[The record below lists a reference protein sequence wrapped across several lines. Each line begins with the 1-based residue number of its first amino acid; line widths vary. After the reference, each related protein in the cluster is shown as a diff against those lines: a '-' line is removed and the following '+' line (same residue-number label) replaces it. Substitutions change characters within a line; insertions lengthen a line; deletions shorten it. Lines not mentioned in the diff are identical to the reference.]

1 MNTSSY
7 AHHFSIKN
15 LPYGIASS
23 PTHAQQCA
31 TRLHNTVIFLGELQQ
46 SGFFGDISLPNG
58 IFMNSTLNGY
68 AALPK
73 SVHTAVRATLQSVL
87 GESGLDGLP
96 ENSKADITTVKLH
109 LPVEI
114 SGFTDFSNSLNHVQ
128 NAGRAILN
136 DASPPPGF
144 FHFPIG
150 YTGRASTVVVS
161 GTPITRPCG
170 HFYDRSN
177 PVPRTV
183 VYGPSRALDYEMEL
197 GVVVGRPFGWGSA
210 KGIPATD
217 AEEYIFGFVVLND
230 WSARDIQ
237 GLEMVPLG
245 PLNGKAF
252 GTTISPWIVTT
263 DALAPF
269 EVAGPEPRVELA
281 EHLMDEKEGNFDIV
295 MKVEIIH
302 PPAGQ
307 STSPAA
313 TNSNEGAGKNTGEK
327 SVSHIATSAA
337 KELFWSHRQMVAH
350 LTSCGSDL
358 RTGDLL
364 GTGTVSGSVE
374 GSYGCLLESTKGGK
388 QAVTLADGG
397 ERVYLLDGDIVRMS
411 AFLGDEASGVG
422 FGECTGEILPAKYP
436 AISS

>member
-1 MNTSSY
+1 MTSPTSNY
-7 AHHFSIKN
+7 AHHFSINN
-15 LPYGIASS
+15 LPYGVASS
-23 PTHAQQCA
+23 PTHAQQCT
-31 TRLHNTVIFLGELQQ
+31 TRLHNAVIFLGELQKT
-46 SGFFGDISLPNG
+46 GFFDQIPSLPKRVFLNT
-58 IFMNSTLNGY
+58 TLNAY

-73 SVHTAVRATLQSVL
+73 SVQTAVRARLQSAL
-87 GESGLDGLP
+87 REFGLDTLP
-96 ENSKADITTVKLH
+96 ENAKADITAVKMH
-109 LPVEI
+109 LPVDVF
-114 SGFTDFSNSLNHVQ
+114 GFTDFSNSLNHVQ

-136 DASPPPGF
+136 DPSPPPGF

-170 HFYDRSN
+170 HFYDRSS
-177 PVPRTV
+177 PTPKTV
-183 VYGPSRALDYEMEL
+183 LYGPSRALDYEMEL
-197 GVVVGRPFGWGSA
+197 GVVVGKPFNWGSGN
-210 KGIPATD
+210 GIPAKG

-269 EVAGPEPRVELA
+269 RVAGPEPVVELA
-281 EHLMDEKEGNFDIV
+281 DHLRDEKEGNYDIV
-295 MKVEIIH
+295 MRVEIVH
-302 PPAGQ
+302 PPISP
-307 STSPAA
+307 STAPA
-313 TNSNEGAGKNTGEK
+313 TNENESSGNEVAEK
-327 SVSHIATSAA
+327 RVSHIATSAA

-388 QAVTLADGG
+388 QVVKLADGG

-411 AFLGDEASGVG
+411 AVLGDEGSGVG
-422 FGECTGEILPAKYP
+422 FGECNGEIMPAKY
-436 AISS
+436 

>member
-1 MNTSSY
+1 MTSPAY
-7 AHHFSIKN
+7 AHHFSINN
-15 LPYGIASS
+15 LPFGVASS
-23 PTHAQQCA
+23 STHAQQCA
-31 TRLHNTVIFLGELQQ
+31 TRLHNSVIFLGELQQ
-46 SGFFGDISLPNG
+46 SGFFDEISLLPKRV
-58 IFMNSTLNGY
+58 FSDTTLNAY

-73 SVHTAVRATLQSVL
+73 SVHTAVRAKLQSVL
-87 GESGLDGLP
+87 RELDLDTIP
-96 ENSKADITTVKLH
+96 ENSKADVTTVEMH

-136 DASPPPGF
+136 DPSPPPGF

-161 GTPITRPCG
+161 GTTVTRPCG

-177 PVPRTV
+177 PVPKTV

-197 GVVVGRPFGWGSA
+197 GVVVGKPFNWGSGR
-210 KGIPATD
+210 GISARE

-252 GTTISPWIVTT
+252 GTSISPWIVTA

-269 EVAGPEPRVELA
+269 KVAGPEPRVDIA
-281 EHLMDEKEGNFDIV
+281 EHLRDEKEANYDIH
-295 MKVEIIH
+295 MSVEIVH
-302 PPAGQ
+302 PP
-307 STSPAA
+307 TSSGTPPA
-313 TNSNEGAGKNTGEK
+313 THGNGSAGKEFGGRR
-327 SVSHIATSAA
+327 VSHIATSAA
-337 KELFWSHRQMVAH
+337 KELFWNHRQMVAH

-374 GSYGCLLESTKGGK
+374 GSYGCLLESTRGGK
-388 QAVTLADGG
+388 QAVELADGG
-397 ERVYLLDGDIVRMS
+397 KRVYLLDGDIVQMT
-411 AFLGDEASGVG
+411 AVLGDEGSRVG
-422 FGECTGEILPAKYP
+422 FGECIGEILPAKY
-436 AISS
+436 